1 VRLLVITP
9 HLQPDTAPTGVVVSA
24 IVDHLGELGHDVHVV
39 TSLPWY
45 ADHRIADGWRGRPFR
60 RGHHDAGTV
69 VRLHPFPTDK
79 ANLVARAL
87 GFIGFTGLAT
97 LAGLAAR
104 GPFDGVV
111 AVSPPLTLGLAGWL
125 VARRHR
131 CPLVCN
137 VQDVFPDV
145 AIQVGAITS
154 PRAIRFFRALERFT
168 YRRSDAVTVLSDDL
182 AANVLAKLPGA
193 PAIEPATQ
201 PATDPAMARTRGP
214 EVRVIPNFVD
224 IDSIRP
230 RDSDTAYRAEYDLGD
245 RIVVMYAGN
254 LGHSQSLDLLVG
266 AARRHN
272 HRHDL
277 VYVFNGGGVRAD
289 ELRDV
294 AGDLPNLVVV
304 GYQPAERVPEVLA
317 TADVHVVLLKAGL
330 GASSVPSKT
339 YSALA
344 AGRPLIASIDEGT
357 EVARVLDDAGAG
369 LAVPPDDLDAFVV
382 AVERLAD
389 DPGLRTSMGAAGRR
403 WAEEWRSPASVAAAY
418 AGLME
423 ELAGQRTTLRRNG

>member
-1 VRLLVITP
+1 MRLLVITP
-9 HLQPDTAPTGVVVSA
+9 HLQPDTAPTGVVVST
-24 IVDHLGELGHDVHVV
+24 IVDHLGGLGHDVHVI

-60 RGHHDAGTV
+60 RGRHGAGTV
-69 VRLHPFPTDK
+69 VRLHPFPTGK

-97 LAGLAAR
+97 LAGLATR

-111 AVSPPLTLGLAGWL
+111 VVSPPLTLGLAGWL

-201 PATDPAMARTRGP
+201 PATDPAMARTRSP

-224 IDSIRP
+224 TDAIRP
-230 RDSDTAYRAEYDLGD
+230 AD
-245 RIVVMYAGN
+245 RN
-254 LGHSQSLDLLVG
+254 
-266 AARRHN
+266 
-272 HRHDL
+272 
-277 VYVFNGGGVRAD
+277 
-289 ELRDV
+289 
-294 AGDLPNLVVV
+294 
-304 GYQPAERVPEVLA
+304 
-317 TADVHVVLLKAGL
+317 T
-330 GASSVPSKT
+330 
-339 YSALA
+339 
-344 AGRPLIASIDEGT
+344 
-357 EVARVLDDAGAG
+357 
-369 LAVPPDDLDAFVV
+369 
-382 AVERLAD
+382 
-389 DPGLRTSMGAAGRR
+389 
-403 WAEEWRSPASVAAAY
+403 
-418 AGLME
+418 
-423 ELAGQRTTLRRNG
+423 